1 MMVEA
6 PGCSFCAAWKRD
18 ILPGYATHP
27 TGRRLPLTL
36 VPLNGPWP
44 DGIALDRAPSIT
56 PTFVLLND
64 RIEIAR
70 IEGYPGARHF
80 WPQVEALLAH
90 SRPSRTSARIS
101 AAGTNP

>member
-1 MMVEA
+1 MVEA

-90 SRPSRTSARIS
+90 SRAARTSARIS
-101 AAGTNP
+101 SAGTNP